1 MSHVTQTIT
10 LTSDHHYGRRL
21 PPHALGNAL
30 RAIPEVVRGAVSM
43 AFRGRSSVPGPRP
56 RWLKTATDIRF
67 LDHQGDDA
75 SVLYFE
81 APKLGDAAPDL
92 YSHQAFWSTR
102 PEPGDTGFDLL
113 GDVLRDVAAHKE
125 NSDRFDMR
133 LLGHLVGFKN
143 VLNGTFRELRLDL
156 TGHESK
162 PPAVINSEVILT
174 AQEFQA
180 STPLPQ
186 RVRVVGTL
194 DMVRSSTQSFALR
207 LDGGQEVQGDLVQG
221 DINTLTALVG
231 QPVLVLGRAV
241 YRASGNVL
249 RIEADE
255 VQPATDRDR
264 FFATL
269 PKPRRR
275 RFDVG
280 QIVREQSHKK
290 GVEAILGKWPG
301 DETDEEI
308 EQGLED
314 LS

>member
-1 MSHVTQTIT
+1 
-10 LTSDHHYGRRL
+10 
-21 PPHALGNAL
+21 
-30 RAIPEVVRGAVSM
+30 
-43 AFRGRSSVPGPRP
+43 
-56 RWLKTATDIRF
+56 
-67 LDHQGDDA
+67 
-75 SVLYFE
+75 
-81 APKLGDAAPDL
+81 
-92 YSHQAFWSTR
+92 
-102 PEPGDTGFDLL
+102 
-113 GDVLRDVAAHKE
+113 
-125 NSDRFDMR
+125 
-133 LLGHLVGFKN
+133 
-143 VLNGTFRELRLDL
+143 
-156 TGHESK
+156 
-162 PPAVINSEVILT
+162 
-174 AQEFQA
+174 
-180 STPLPQ
+180 
-186 RVRVVGTL
+186 
-194 DMVRSSTQSFALR
+194 MVRSSTQSFALR

-308 EQGLED
+308 EQGLKD